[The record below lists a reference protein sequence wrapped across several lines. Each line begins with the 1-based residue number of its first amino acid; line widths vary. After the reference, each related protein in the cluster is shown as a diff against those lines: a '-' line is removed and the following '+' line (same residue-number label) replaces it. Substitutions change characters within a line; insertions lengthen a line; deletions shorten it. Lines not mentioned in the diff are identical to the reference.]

1 MGSLFATVL
10 LAVPLITLLGGIF
23 LLDDP
28 QLRSARFSNTP
39 SGTSRYPQVLFS
51 CNRHAPGIPSG
62 CTVMDEVS

>member
-39 SGTSRYPQVLFS
+39 SRNFPMSRKSYSPATAT
-51 CNRHAPGIPSG
+51 RP
-62 CTVMDEVS
+62 VSHRAVR